1 MANAVG
7 TKNKDQRAE
16 YARSIYVDGNTARWL
31 EPEQQKQ
38 KSRKQPNEAVARNRQ
53 RNPQMDRNYVLFLAL
68 VCAAAM
74 FACVHY
80 LRLKSELIAQSNHIA
95 SMEKELSQ
103 KIADNDA
110 YYNETISSVDLEK
123 IRKIAVERL
132 GMKYAKEEQIIYYT
146 PDSGNYVRQYQ
157 DVPTE

>member
-7 TKNKDQRAE
+7 KKNKDQRAE

-38 KSRKQPNEAVARNRQ
+38 KSRKRTNETVARNRK
-53 RNPQMDRNYVLFLAL
+53 RNLQMDRNYVLFLAL

-80 LRLKSELIAQSNHIA
+80 LQLKSDLIAQSNNIA
-95 SMEKELSQ
+95 SMEEELNQ
-103 KIADNDA
+103 KTADNDA

-123 IRKIAVERL
+123 IRKIAVGRL
-132 GMKYAKEEQIIYYT
+132 GMKYARKDQIIYYT
-146 PDSGNYVRQYQ
+146 PNSGNYVRQYQ